1 MANNDK
7 DVVDLIQSGTEKLLT
22 EGKKRYKHLHGAIF
36 GEISSMLSRA
46 KLEPIERLHGLDPS
60 FTALVEELKGLRNVV
75 AALAPLLGLNGEVRM
90 IDEYIS
96 LAEDLA
102 SSIDAQ
108 SPDSLCAAIAALDD
122 KPYV

>member
-1 MANNDK
+1 MVDK
-7 DVVDLIQSGTEKLLT
+7 TIEFPGNEQEKLLI
-22 EGKKRYKHLHGAIF
+22 EGKRKYRHLHAAIF
-36 GEISSMLSRA
+36 GEISSMLCKA

-60 FTALVEELKGLRNVV
+60 FTALVKELKQLREIV
-75 AALAPLLGLNGEVRM
+75 AVLAPLFGFTNDLGM

-108 SPDSLCAAIAALDD
+108 NSDSLCAAISVLDD

>member
-1 MANNDK
+1 MVEATIEFPSNEQDR
-7 DVVDLIQSGTEKLLT
+7 LLL
-22 EGKKRYKHLHGAIF
+22 EGKRKYKHLHNAIF
-36 GEISSMLSRA
+36 GEISSMLCKA

-60 FTALVEELKGLRNVV
+60 FSALVKELKQLREIV
-75 AALAPLLGLNGEVRM
+75 AILAPLFGFTDDLGM

-96 LAEDLA
+96 LAEELA

-108 SPDSLCAAIAALDD
+108 NSDSLCAAISMLDD

>member
-1 MANNDK
+1 MAEDNKKVLEFDFER
-7 DVVDLIQSGTEKLLT
+7 LMI
-22 EGKKRYKHLHGAIF
+22 EGKRRYRHLHSAIF
-36 GEISSMLSRA
+36 GEISSMLCKA

-60 FTALVEELKGLRNVV
+60 FSALVGELKQLREIVSR
-75 AALAPLLGLNGEVRM
+75 LAPLFGFDGDLGM

-108 SPDSLCAAIAALDD
+108 DSDSLCAAISMLDD